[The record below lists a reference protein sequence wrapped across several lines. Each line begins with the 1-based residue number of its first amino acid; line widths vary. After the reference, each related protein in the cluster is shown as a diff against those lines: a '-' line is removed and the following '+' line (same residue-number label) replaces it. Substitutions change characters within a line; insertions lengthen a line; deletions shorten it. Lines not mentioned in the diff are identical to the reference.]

1 MNTENEEMKNSQIK
15 KVERYRWLIWL
26 ILAATYVFVTFH
38 RMSAAVVKDDLQKAF
53 GIGAVQFAVIGSMY
67 FYAYFI
73 MQIPSG
79 ILADKI
85 GPKKTVFIFSLIAA
99 VGSIFFGLAPSLN
112 IAYISRFFV
121 GIGVSVVFVCLVKIQ
136 SRWFYSRNFALMI
149 GFSGLAANLG
159 AIIAQTPLV
168 IAVNNFG
175 WRNTFVYMG
184 IIMVMFAVL
193 TFIFVKDDPTDMG
206 LPGMDEIENRPRVT
220 VNLNIFQAL
229 GSILSN
235 PRTWII
241 SIVYIG
247 LYTGYTVILG
257 TFGTPFLMTVY
268 SIKKVEAANYIISA
282 VVGSA
287 VSGLVIGYLSDKFKA
302 RKSILIISSVVTL
315 IMWVIFIYVKLPLTL
330 LSVYLFVF
338 GFMMTAFTLCWTVG
352 NEVNDRRL
360 SGMATGV
367 VNCVGFLGAAIIP
380 VIMGN
385 ILDANKNMPEIGY
398 KKAYMVLILLV
409 AVSTVFSFFVT
420 ETHATNVYEDRK

>member
-159 AIIAQTPLV
+159 AIIAQTPLG
-168 IAVNNFG
+168 IAVNNVG
-175 WRNTFVYMG
+175 WRNTCVYMG
-184 IIMVMFAVL
+184 IIRVMFAVL

-398 KKAYMVLILLV
+398 KKAYLVLILLV